1 MKKEEMM
8 CCEINCKKTPKY
20 HIQNTEIGAKY
31 DDYTHSC
38 EEHLAEMVD
47 TFKVCEV
54 WQLQ

>member
-20 HIQNTEIGAKY
+20 HIQNTGIDAKY

-38 EEHLAEMVD
+38 KEHLAEMVD
-47 TFKVCEV
+47 NFKICEV
-54 WQLQ
+54 WNLQ